1 MIENS
6 TFPKNPLWVTS
17 ILIVEYSILEQTL
30 IQLLSIQYVRDIV
43 IIQGLFLFIFPFKES
58 GIKC

>member
-30 IQLLSIQYVRDIV
+30 IQLLTIQYVRDIV
-43 IIQGLFLFIFPFKES
+43 IIQALFLFIFP
-58 GIKC
+58 